1 MNETNKIS
9 LRAARINANIQQ
21 KEAADK
27 LGINV
32 KTLQNYENG
41 KSIPQWDIVL
51 KIEELYKTNKDY
63 IFFTQSTPIK
73 KEKC

>member
-1 MNETNKIS
+1 MMSETNKIL
-9 LRAARINANIQQ
+9 LRAARVNANISQ

-41 KSIPQWDIVL
+41 KSIPQWDMVL
-51 KIEELYKTNKDY
+51 RIEELYKTNKDY
-63 IFFTQSTPIK
+63 IIFGK
-73 KEKC
+73 